1 MAISTRSSPTTLVEV
16 DLVEQVERPGFGQLE
31 GVAADDRAV
40 GAAVADHAD
49 LGEDIVVHGTWASHG
64 PPISLICRQTH
75 GLHTGAMIMAND
87 LMMAQMSKKGGFIA
101 ALDQSGGSSPGAL
114 RLYGIPDT
122 AYEGEAEMFRLI
134 HQMRARIMT
143 APAFTGDKVIGTIL
157 FEGTMDGEVRGKPT
171 AAYLWEERQVVPFI
185 KVDRGLE
192 PEKDGVQLMRPM
204 PQLEPLCDRAVKLGV
219 YGTKMRSVINLA
231 SKEGIAAIAAQ
242 QFEVG
247 ERIAHH
253 GLMPIL
259 EPEVSIKSPDK
270 KAAEAILFDELKKLT
285 DALPAG
291 RQVMFKLTLPDVAD
305 LYMPLVNHPRVARVV
320 ALSGGYTRADAC
332 QRLAAN
338 HGMIASF
345 SRALVQ
351 DLRVSMSDAEFEK
364 ALAQSIDEIHRASTV
379 KA

>member
-1 MAISTRSSPTTLVEV
+1 M
-16 DLVEQVERPGFGQLE
+16 
-31 GVAADDRAV
+31 
-40 GAAVADHAD
+40 
-49 LGEDIVVHGTWASHG
+49 
-64 PPISLICRQTH
+64 
-75 GLHTGAMIMAND
+75 MMAND
-87 LMMAQMSKKGGFIA
+87 QMMAQMSKKGGFIA

-122 AYEGEAEMFRLI
+122 AYNGEAEMFRLI
-134 HQMRARIMT
+134 HQMRVRIMT
-143 APAFTGDKVIGTIL
+143 ARAFTGDKVIGTIL
-157 FEGTMDGEVRGKPT
+157 FEGTMDSEVRGRPT
-171 AAYLWEERQVVPFI
+171 AAYLWEERQVVPFV

-204 PQLEPLCDRAVKLGV
+204 PQLDQLCDRAVKLGIF
-219 YGTKMRSVINLA
+219 GTKMRSVINLP
-231 SKEGIAAIAAQ
+231 SKEGIAAIAEQ

-247 ERIAHH
+247 ERIAQH

-270 KAAEAILFDELKKLT
+270 KGAEAILFDELKKRT
-285 DALPAG
+285 DALPAS
-291 RQVMFKLTLPDVAD
+291 RRVMFKLTLPDVAD

-338 HGMIASF
+338 HGVIASF

-351 DLRVSMSDAEFEK
+351 DLRVSMSDAEFEA
-364 ALAQSIDEIHRASTV
+364 ALAQSIDEIYRASTI

>member
-1 MAISTRSSPTTLVEV
+1 
-16 DLVEQVERPGFGQLE
+16 
-31 GVAADDRAV
+31 
-40 GAAVADHAD
+40 
-49 LGEDIVVHGTWASHG
+49 
-64 PPISLICRQTH
+64 
-75 GLHTGAMIMAND
+75 MAND
-87 LMMAQMSKKGGFIA
+87 QMMAQMSKKGGFIA

-122 AYEGEAEMFRLI
+122 AYNGEAEMFRLI
-134 HQMRARIMT
+134 HQMRVRIMT
-143 APAFTGDKVIGTIL
+143 ARAFTGDKVIGTIL

-171 AAYLWEERQVVPFI
+171 AAYLWEERQVVPFV

-204 PQLEPLCDRAVKLGV
+204 PQLDQLCDRAVKLGIF
-219 YGTKMRSVINLA
+219 GTKMRSVINLP
-231 SKEGIAAIAAQ
+231 SKEGIAAIAEQ

-247 ERIAHH
+247 ERIAQH

-270 KAAEAILFDELKKLT
+270 KGAEAILFDELKKRT
-285 DALPAG
+285 DALPAS
-291 RQVMFKLTLPDVAD
+291 RRVMFKLTLPDVAD

-338 HGMIASF
+338 HGVIASF
-345 SRALVQ
+345 SRALVEE
-351 DLRVSMSDAEFEK
+351 LRHSMSDAEFEA
-364 ALAQSIDEIHRASTV
+364 ALAKSIEEIYQASSV
-379 KA
+379 KV